1 MSRLP
6 DSIALGDRITKIQ
19 EIQANL
25 GLTELDPAAWS
36 FLWHADEDRLLSI
49 GKMSAGEQQGREQL
63 AQMFIRHD
71 LFRDVVLEWLSK
83 TRIRAPWV
91 EQVNPTVADIAYSMK
106 ECYQRSKSCC
116 ITSNFEPV
124 EIAHIVPLHI
134 GGRDMEERNNR
145 RFWKAMRFFFDEQR
159 VNSWMAATAD
169 PLELANLMCVSGN
182 VHGLYESARFAL
194 RPIFQGQNRT
204 AALFYWLPHTEYSMR
219 GLQAWPGYNVNQQF
233 SPFGCTLFDC
243 ATGRKIRSGSVVEFK
258 TPDRMKYPVPS
269 LAILDMQWTMQR
281 VTAWSGVYDFLRAGM
296 ASNSR
301 TRNSS
306 NPDSDDNW
314 DSDSD
319 SDDSSETVRPTSG
332 CHNENGNMQ
341 EPEQQTERQE
351 TEKQEIGQQE
361 AEKQETGQ
369 QETGQQET
377 GQQETG
383 QQETGQQE
391 TGQQETGQ
399 QETGQ
404 TDAEIKEDAATHY
417 KRRAFTRQAFNRR
430 EPPMPVILEED
441 EPIIALAKGRKR
453 KRSGGG
459 CEANDEQ
466 DCSDGDDSE
475 KCPGQSNGETGQHSL
490 KSIKAAAPTK
500 HSPARSPAGQDA
512 IQAMS

>member
-1 MSRLP
+1 
-6 DSIALGDRITKIQ
+6 
-19 EIQANL
+19 
-25 GLTELDPAAWS
+25 
-36 FLWHADEDRLLSI
+36 
-49 GKMSAGEQQGREQL
+49 
-63 AQMFIRHD
+63 
-71 LFRDVVLEWLSK
+71 
-83 TRIRAPWV
+83 
-91 EQVNPTVADIAYSMK
+91 MK

-145 RFWKAMRFFFDEQR
+145 RFWKVMRFFFDEQR
-159 VNSWMAATAD
+159 VNSWMAATAN

-182 VHGLYESARFAL
+182 VQGLYESARFAL

-219 GLQAWPGYNVNQQF
+219 GLQAWPVYNANQQC

-258 TPDRMKYPVPS
+258 TADRMKYPVPS
-269 LAILDMQWTMQR
+269 WAILDMQWTMQR
-281 VTAWSGVYDFLRAGM
+281 ITAWSGVYDFLRAGM

-301 TRNSS
+301 SRPIS
-306 NPDSDDNW
+306 NPDPNGNSDDDLGS
-314 DSDSD
+314 DSDSDPD

-341 EPEQQTERQE
+341 EPEQQTEHQE

-361 AEKQETGQ
+361 TGQ
-369 QETGQQET
+369 QETE
-377 GQQETG
+377 
-383 QQETGQQE
+383 
-391 TGQQETGQ
+391 
-399 QETGQ
+399 Q
-404 TDAEIKEDAATHY
+404 TDADIKEGAGTHY
-417 KRRAFTRQAFNRR
+417 KRQALTRRAFTKRAFTRRAFNRR
-430 EPPMPVILEED
+430 EPPMPVIPEED
-441 EPIIALAKGRKR
+441 EPIIVLAKGRKR

-466 DCSDGDDSE
+466 DCSDADDSA

-490 KSIKAAAPTK
+490 KSITAAA
-500 HSPARSPAGQDA
+500 
-512 IQAMS
+512 

>member
-19 EIQANL
+19 EIQANI

-49 GKMSAGEQQGREQL
+49 GRMSAGEQQGRDQL
-63 AQMFIRHD
+63 AQMFTCHD
-71 LFRDVVLEWLSK
+71 LFRGVVLECMYTLLYLSRQPTELTIPTGLSK

-91 EQVNPTVADIAYSMK
+91 QQVNPTATAIASSMK

-145 RFWKAMRFFFDEQR
+145 RFWKVMRFFFDEQR

-169 PLELANLMCVSGN
+169 PLELTNLMCVSGN
-182 VHGLYESARFAL
+182 VQGLYESARFAL

-204 AALFYWLPHTEYSMR
+204 AALFYWLPHTEYTMR
-219 GLQAWPGYNVNQQF
+219 GLQAWPGYNVNQQC

-258 TPDRMKYPVPS
+258 TADRVKYPVPS
-269 LAILDMQWTMQR
+269 GAILDMQWTMQR

-296 ASNSR
+296 ASNS
-301 TRNSS
+301 SS
-306 NPDSDDNW
+306 NPDSNPDSNGNSDDNW
-314 DSDSD
+314 DSDSDSDPD
-319 SDDSSETVRPTSG
+319 SDDSSETVRPTSS
-332 CHNENGNMQ
+332 CHNESGNMQ
-341 EPEQQTERQE
+341 EPEQQTEHQE
-351 TEKQEIGQQE
+351 M
-361 AEKQETGQ
+361 GQ
-369 QETGQQET
+369 QETE
-377 GQQETG
+377 
-383 QQETGQQE
+383 
-391 TGQQETGQ
+391 
-399 QETGQ
+399 Q
-404 TDAEIKEDAATHY
+404 TDAEIKEGAATYY
-417 KRRAFTRQAFNRR
+417 KSRAFIRRAFNRR

-441 EPIIALAKGRKR
+441 EPKIALAKGRKR
-453 KRSGGG
+453 KRSGRG

-466 DCSDGDDSE
+466 DCSDGDDSA

-490 KSIKAAAPTK
+490 KGIKAAAPTK

-512 IQAMS
+512 LQAMS